1 MKIKI
6 APIIVSI
13 LFLVFFVI
21 FFLGLKN
28 TNIYVPSVKYEKEV
42 PFFTTQLFNTNKKIN
57 SDEIFKKDK
66 YYLMNIWS
74 SWCIPCRDE
83 HRFLMEL
90 NNEKNL
96 EIIGLNYKDKITN
109 AQNFLVELKNPYTT
123 IISDFDGL
131 IAIEWGAYGVPESF
145 LISNKKI
152 IKKIVGPLN
161 ENLVIEIKELL
172 K

>member
-1 MKIKI
+1 
-6 APIIVSI
+6 
-13 LFLVFFVI
+13 
-21 FFLGLKN
+21 
-28 TNIYVPSVKYEKEV
+28 
-42 PFFTTQLFNTNKKIN
+42 
-57 SDEIFKKDK
+57 
-66 YYLMNIWS
+66 MNIWS

-90 NNEKNL
+90 KNEKNL

-123 IISDFDGL
+123 VISDFDGL
-131 IAIEWGAYGVPESF
+131 IAIEWGAYGVPETF

-161 ENLVIEIKELL
+161 DNLVIEIKELL